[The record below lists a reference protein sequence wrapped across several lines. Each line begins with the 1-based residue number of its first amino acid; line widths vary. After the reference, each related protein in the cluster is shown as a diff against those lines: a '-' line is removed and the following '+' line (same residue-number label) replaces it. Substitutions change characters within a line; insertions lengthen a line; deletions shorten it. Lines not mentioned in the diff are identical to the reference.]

1 METHTSTLFVV
12 LTTPFFDKEISWL
25 GIFQSLK
32 RVCISNYLQATEV
45 PTSQLKLCFSKADQ
59 RPWSS
64 RQRIGMSIL
73 CTVRKSQPKEEK
85 KRPSIKAKKSWQ
97 ETRKA
102 TRKEGRQGIKKEMGK
117 KERYIQNVSVNHSE
131 APKDCKPT
139 RGETLQTPPRAP
151 APGLHCVVLR
161 RASGVGPV
169 AVAPPTDRP
178 P

>member
-64 RQRIGMSIL
+64 RQRTAFG
-73 CTVRKSQPKEEK
+73 RPKSQMDGASQLISLQSLHKFASNQLVK
-85 KRPSIKAKKSWQ
+85 
-97 ETRKA
+97 T
-102 TRKEGRQGIKKEMGK
+102 T
-117 KERYIQNVSVNHSE
+117 VSY
-131 APKDCKPT
+131 P
-139 RGETLQTPPRAP
+139 
-151 APGLHCVVLR
+151 
-161 RASGVGPV
+161 
-169 AVAPPTDRP
+169 
-178 P
+178 